1 MTRCC
6 FAKRDIVVIASE
18 VNDSGIVVKAV
29 SSSKCAPDIKPGTS
43 LADALGILLQL
54 GFRVIDITCCN
65 GYLQYTL
72 ARSYIC
78 CY

>member
-1 MTRCC
+1 MACCC
-6 FAKRDIVVIASE
+6 FPKRDIVIIASE

-29 SSSKCAPDIKPGTS
+29 SGSKCAPDITPGTS
-43 LADALGILLQL
+43 LADALTRLLQS
-54 GFRVIDITCCN
+54 GFKVIDITCCN

-72 ARSYIC
+72 VRYYIC